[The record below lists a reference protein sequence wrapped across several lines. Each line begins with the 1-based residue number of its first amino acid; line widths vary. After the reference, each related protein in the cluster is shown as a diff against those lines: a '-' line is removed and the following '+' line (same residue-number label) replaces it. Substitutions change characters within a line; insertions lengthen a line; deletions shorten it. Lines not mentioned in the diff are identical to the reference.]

1 MMEVKSK
8 VKGFK
13 LTGDNYV
20 ISLKAKSH
28 RNWIFIEIERV
39 NCLFCAG
46 DALRLA
52 DELPLGH
59 V

>member
-1 MMEVKSK
+1 MMKVKSN
-8 VKGFK
+8 VTGFK
-13 LTGDNYV
+13 LSGDKYV

-28 RNWIFIEIERV
+28 RTLIFIEIERV
-39 NCLFCAG
+39 NSLFCAG

-52 DELPLGH
+52 NELPLGH

>member
-8 VKGFK
+8 VTGFK
-13 LTGDNYV
+13 LTGDKYV

-28 RNWIFIEIERV
+28 RTLIFIEIERV

-46 DALRLA
+46 DALRFA
-52 DELPLGH
+52 DALPLGH

>member
-1 MMEVKSK
+1 MMEVKFK
-8 VKGFK
+8 VTGFK
-13 LTGDNYV
+13 LTGDEYV

-28 RNWIFIEIERV
+28 RTLIFIDIERV
-39 NCLFCAG
+39 NCLLCAG

-52 DELPLGH
+52 DKLPLGH